1 MKITEKEKIIITA
14 ALLHDLGKFFQR
26 ADKARKRHESYAEEI
41 VALLPNSLY
50 SNEEKKAIQTIIEY
64 HHFERDKL
72 TLPKELENE
81 IKIVCIADRL
91 SAHEREEK
99 EDEEEIAKNVA
110 KEMLINYFSE
120 EHKFLAYPIIVIPKL
135 KDNTFFYSNINTW
148 KLHEIEAQN
157 LYLDRIKNDLK
168 EKIKNL
174 KQNSWK
180 DFIDSLLYILQVY
193 LQFVPSDA
201 YKSKP
206 SISLFD
212 HLKTTALIAHS
223 LISSENEKLAI
234 VVCEISGI
242 QKFITQKHKKLKI
255 EDERGYAKLIRGR
268 SFFINLLLD
277 AIWRRIK
284 HEFKLYEFNLIRA
297 VGSLVVILPYNKNI
311 ENSIEKIENEINCF
325 LWEKFGDAPKVTFGI
340 STIDIKELENKKGFF
355 AKIKNAF
362 QHANKRK
369 YYFPK
374 EMVER
379 ISKNISKIT
388 ISEKDICKICLR
400 NEKENAITNN
410 EICEICKRLINIGK
424 KLVKI
429 KNKIYIVENKGDISF
444 CFGSFNYNY
453 ALTLDRDEKIKE
465 IIFYEKLELEKEIK
479 VPIKIKFLPFYAPVD
494 KEKENVL
501 SFEELCKL
509 EECKSK
515 ENSYSKL
522 GIFKSDIDNL
532 SHLFDS
538 SKELCAKI
546 FKDRESISRY
556 SFSVFLID
564 YFHFV
569 FVKNLAKKHKIY
581 VVFSGGDDTL
591 IAGRIDNVLK
601 FIHEFYRYYKK
612 YLGKLT
618 FSAGLSFASHKY
630 PFHELSLCANEELSR
645 AKKNKNSF
653 SCFSISISWDAFEN
667 MINYMK
673 KLNELNISSSK
684 MYKIMFLLDRICI
697 GIEKL
702 NEGKKKHHFEVYPFV
717 LYFLRD
723 LEEEKKKEAKEF
735 FSSNLFSSEIENV
748 NSIRLALK
756 FSVLL
761 SRYEENE
768 KTLLNKLVEER

>member
-1 MKITEKEKIIITA
+1 MKITEKEKIVITA

-26 ADKARKRHESYAEEI
+26 VENARKKHESYAEEI
-41 VALLPNSLY
+41 VSLLPTSLY
-50 SNEEKKAIQTIIEY
+50 SDKEKKTIQTIIEY

-81 IKIVCIADRL
+81 IKIVCTADRL
-91 SAHEREEK
+91 SAHEREER
-99 EDEEEIAKNVA
+99 EDEEKIAESVA

-120 EHKFLAYPIIVIPKL
+120 EHKFLAFPIIVIPKL
-135 KDNTFFYSNINTW
+135 QDNTFFYSNIDTW
-148 KLHEIEAQN
+148 RIHEIKAQN
-157 LYLDRIKNDLK
+157 FYLSRIKDDFK

-180 DFIDSLLYILQVY
+180 EFIDSSLYILQVY

-201 YKSKP
+201 YKNKP

-234 VVCEISGI
+234 IVCEISGI
-242 QKFITQKHKKLKI
+242 QKFITQKHKKLKY
-255 EDERGYAKLIRGR
+255 EDGRGYAKSIRGR

-284 HEFKLYEFNLIRA
+284 DEFGLYEFNLIRA
-297 VGSLVVILPYNKNI
+297 VGSLVVILPYKKNI

-325 LWEKFGDAPKVTFGI
+325 LWERFGEVPKVAFGI

-355 AKIKNAF
+355 AKIKSAF

-369 YYFPK
+369 YYFSK

-379 ISKNISKIT
+379 ILKNIDKIT
-388 ISEKDICKICLR
+388 ISENKICKICLR
-400 NEKENAITNN
+400 NEKENNTDM
-410 EICEICKRLINIGK
+410 CEICNRLSEIGR

-429 KNKIYIVENKGDISF
+429 ENKIYVTENKGDISF

-453 ALTLDRDEKIKE
+453 ALSLNGNEKIKE

-479 VPIKIKFLPFYAPVD
+479 VPIKIKFFPFYAPLD

-501 SFEELCKL
+501 SFEEICKL
-509 EECKSK
+509 EGCESK
-515 ENSYSKL
+515 EDTYSKL
-522 GIFKSDIDNL
+522 GVFKSDIDNL

-564 YFHFV
+564 YFHYV

-581 VVFSGGDDTL
+581 IAFSGGDDTL
-591 IAGRIDNVLK
+591 VAGRIDNVLK
-601 FIHEFYRYYKK
+601 FAHEFYRYYKK

-630 PFHELSLCANEELSR
+630 PFHELSLSANEELSR
-645 AKKNKNSF
+645 AKNNKDSF
-653 SCFSISISWDAFEN
+653 SCFSISISWNAFEN
-667 MINYMK
+667 MISYMK

-684 MYKIMFLLDRICI
+684 MYKIMFLLDRICT
-697 GIEKL
+697 GMEKL
-702 NEGKKKHHFEVYPFV
+702 NEGKKKYPFEVYPYV

-723 LEEEKKKEAKEF
+723 LKDDKKNEAKEF
-735 FSSNLFSSEIENV
+735 FSSNLFSSEIENA
-748 NSIRLALK
+748 NSMRLALK

-768 KTLLNKLVEER
+768 KTLLNKLVGEG